1 MARKR
6 GEQNENGNK
15 FPLTSAAALRM
26 ALEDAKTSHFIRTN
40 FSDPQNRPHILSRT
54 SLSRKNQ
61 HWRWIVEVKEE
72 ISLSLNGKN
81 GLRNI
86 ARIEIDPFKQKIV
99 RRLFLKYILEDEY
112 RAILKGR
119 RKHSFF

>member
-1 MARKR
+1 MKRKR
-6 GEQNENGNK
+6 GKQNENENK
-15 FPLTSAAALRM
+15 FLLSSTAALRM
-26 ALEDAKTSHFIRTN
+26 ALEDAKTARFIQTS
-40 FSDPQNRPHILSRT
+40 FSDPQQRPHILSRT
-54 SLSRKNQ
+54 SISQKNQ

-72 ISLSLNGKN
+72 ISLSANGRS

-119 RKHSFF
+119 LKHFFF